1 MAPRDYVGQQ
11 AARDDFSDKTI
22 QLEKSEVIK
31 MAKKKPVKKK
41 VKKVIKKKKTV
52 IKKKKKATAAPSPTA
67 GLIVAGEITHFFP
80 HVNAGVIKL
89 KKPLSV
95 GDSIYIKGHTS
106 DFKEK
111 VESMQI
117 DRVPVEKA
125 KQGDEIGILVKQRV
139 RIGDTVYKL

>member
-1 MAPRDYVGQQ
+1 MP
-11 AARDDFSDKTI
+11 K
-22 QLEKSEVIK
+22 K
-31 MAKKKPVKKK
+31 AKKKLKAKK
-41 VKKVIKKKKTV
+41 VKKILKKKKPARKAKKILKRV
-52 IKKKKKATAAPSPTA
+52 KKVLIKRKVSTRKKKAKVAPSPTA
-67 GLIVAGEITHFFP
+67 GLEVAGEITHFFP

-89 KKPLSV
+89 KKALSV

-117 DRVPVEKA
+117 NRVSVQEA
-125 KQGDEIGILVKQRV
+125 KQGEEIGILVKQRV

>member
-1 MAPRDYVGQQ
+1 
-11 AARDDFSDKTI
+11 
-22 QLEKSEVIK
+22 
-31 MAKKKPVKKK
+31 MAKKPKKKVKVKKVLKKKKVVKK
-41 VKKVIKKKKTV
+41 VKKVSKKKSAAKKKKV
-52 IKKKKKATAAPSPTA
+52 AVAPSPTA
-67 GLIVAGEITHFFP
+67 GLMVVGEITHFFP

-89 KKPLSV
+89 KKSLSI

-117 DRVPVEKA
+117 NRVSVQSA
-125 KQGDEIGILVKQRV
+125 KPGDEIGILVKQRV

>member
-1 MAPRDYVGQQ
+1 
-11 AARDDFSDKTI
+11 
-22 QLEKSEVIK
+22 
-31 MAKKKPVKKK
+31 MAKKLKKK
-41 VKKVIKKKKTV
+41 VKAKKVLKKKPAA
-52 IKKKKKATAAPSPTA
+52 KKKATAAPSPTA
-67 GLIVAGEITHFFP
+67 GLVVVGEITHFFP

-89 KKPLSV
+89 KKPLFV

-117 DRVPVEKA
+117 DRVPVQKA
-125 KQGDEIGILVKQRV
+125 KRGDEIGILVKQRV